1 MTPRGKDKV
10 RLPYPA
16 SRGQRLPAQ
25 PSPSE
30 AERETPSLPTSLP
43 AAPAKPTQPA
53 GPWAPGAGGGRLI
66 SVGKAAT
73 ILGLSVA
80 SVRRLIWTGKLPV
93 LRLTRRLQVDV
104 RDLERLIEQAKDRIG

>member
-1 MTPRGKDKV
+1 
-10 RLPYPA
+10 
-16 SRGQRLPAQ
+16 
-25 PSPSE
+25 
-30 AERETPSLPTSLP
+30 
-43 AAPAKPTQPA
+43 
-53 GPWAPGAGGGRLI
+53 
-66 SVGKAAT
+66 VGKAAT